1 MTRTKFSICFAGA
14 LGVLA
19 AAFIRRFIDFRA
31 TKALDQNYREQQV
44 QTMED
49 EGGIVLD

>member
-14 LGVLA
+14 LGVFA
-19 AAFIRRFIDFRA
+19 AAFIRRFIDLRSA
-31 TKALDQNYREQQV
+31 KALDQRDRKQQI
-44 QTMED
+44 QTLEA